1 MRAATLTIEPAASA
15 LHVRLDVPERD
26 VGEALVREF
35 RQRVDAAT
43 LRALEESA
51 GTLFHGRARFADAA
65 RRTGAALY
73 RTLVPEGLRDDLR
86 AIRAPLVVASSLTG
100 IPWELVHDG
109 DEFWGLRY
117 ALGTRL
123 VLDRSAAVRPAT
135 RGARP
140 RALVIGADPA
150 GDLPHLA
157 GELDAVCDA
166 LETRA
171 EIVCVA
177 HRLASLDR
185 VLTLLGEGFDVV
197 HFAGHVVTDEAD
209 RPALLLG
216 DGRRLPASVVEA
228 NLVGRP
234 LVYVNGCASAH
245 AAAASASV
253 AHAFLHGGALAVVGT
268 VADVADDHA
277 ATLATTFYREA
288 LGGAPLGNALREAR
302 AQVSAWS

>member
-1 MRAATLTIEPAASA
+1 MASATVIARPKPNRSTASACPAGTRWRSAHAITIEPAASA

-51 GTLFHGRARFADAA
+51 GTLFHTRARFADEA

-123 VLDRSAAVRPAT
+123 VLELRWVDHLVGPSPEPYGGFCGNPLKRFAVREH
-135 RGARP
+135 RG
-140 RALVIGADPA
+140 D
-150 GDLPHLA
+150 DA
-157 GELDAVCDA
+157 GELTMLTRDGTQLRQRPDAHTEPVIVVAARTLDTGA
-166 LETRA
+166 ARLE
-171 EIVCVA
+171 
-177 HRLASLDR
+177 LAWA
-185 VLTLLGEGFDVV
+185 LGE
-197 HFAGHVVTDEAD
+197 
-209 RPALLLG
+209 
-216 DGRRLPASVVEA
+216 
-228 NLVGRP
+228 
-234 LVYVNGCASAH
+234 
-245 AAAASASV
+245 
-253 AHAFLHGGALAVVGT
+253 
-268 VADVADDHA
+268 
-277 ATLATTFYREA
+277 ATLHDGPLPPGKLA
-288 LGGAPLGNALREAR
+288 LTVWIDS
-302 AQVSAWS
+302 AQHVFRVEPTRSR